1 MYNFLQLIL
10 LGKKHCLSFYTD
22 TGNLWEKHQN
32 NCFYARLENLEY
44 FSSALMQPGFQRDLR
59 VSAALPVQVT
69 SYLRYLGVC
78 VCVCLKWVKGSW
90 LPEEGVWFLAC
101 LLALTERAS
110 DNPHWKHLPCS

>member
-22 TGNLWEKHQN
+22 TGNLWEKRQN

-78 VCVCLKWVKGSW
+78 VCVS
-90 LPEEGVWFLAC
+90 EMSEGQLITWGRRVIFSVPFSTNRAC
-101 LLALTERAS
+101 
-110 DNPHWKHLPCS
+110 